1 MLRKKFMIPGS
12 LVNFHLK
19 SPKSG
24 KMAFLTDVDQT
35 SKILKICSK
44 NVLGMVG
51 ASFQN
56 LKVIFSEKILFMKIL

>member
-1 MLRKKFMIPGS
+1 MLRTKFMIPGS
-12 LVNFHLK
+12 LVNFHQK

-24 KMAFLTDVDQT
+24 KMAFLADVDQT

-51 ASFQN
+51 ASFES
-56 LKVIFSEKILFMKIL
+56 LKDIVSEKILFIKFL